1 MFQKLKQYKD
11 LRSTAKQAQN
21 VLGGITVHGK
31 SSSGKVAVV
40 IDGNQD
46 ILSLDIDDS
55 ILSPNHKE
63 DIQKGVKEALKDATK
78 KLQREMLMKM
88 KSGELEMPD
97 MGSIASGPSEK

>member
-11 LRSTAKQAQN
+11 LRETAKEAQN
-21 VLGGITVHGK
+21 VLGKITVHGK

-40 IDGNQD
+40 IDGNQE

-55 ILSPNHKE
+55 LLSPDHKE
-63 DIQKGVKEALKDATK
+63 DIQKGVKEALKNASK

-88 KSGELEMPD
+88 KSGELSMPD
-97 MGSIASGPSEK
+97 MGSIAGGPTEK